1 MVVVGVVVGAG
12 PGEEEAGNRI
22 VVDRG
27 RRPRGG
33 RAAAADDEEAPV
45 RACSACR
52 QWNSRRLCSRLREN
66 TVSST
71 GGGVEGPGA
80 GPEKETEEEAER
92 AGEDEDEAEAGGGEA
107 DRRVVPGRDLV
118 DGAAVGNGEMLV
130 N

>member
-27 RRPRGG
+27 RRPRGRG
-33 RAAAADDEEAPV
+33 AVAPV
-45 RACSACR
+45 RASSACR

-80 GPEKETEEEAER
+80 GPKEKETEEETER